1 MAFDRNNGELFWAY
15 LETLTE
21 NGFCKVN
28 TTTGQADFIGFM
40 DNGTIEMMGLFMV
53 PGAQSIQAAGNVN
66 VDVYPNPT
74 TDKVVVDAADLMY
87 VVVLDLNGRAV
98 MTSYEST
105 VDLVNQPAGIYMLR
119 IVTTDG
125 TALRKVVKK

>member
-1 MAFDRNNGELFWAY
+1 
-15 LETLTE
+15 
-21 NGFCKVN
+21 
-28 TTTGQADFIGFM
+28 M

-105 VDLVNQPAGIYMLR
+105 VDLSNQPAGIYMLR

-125 TALRKVVKK
+125 TALRKVVRK